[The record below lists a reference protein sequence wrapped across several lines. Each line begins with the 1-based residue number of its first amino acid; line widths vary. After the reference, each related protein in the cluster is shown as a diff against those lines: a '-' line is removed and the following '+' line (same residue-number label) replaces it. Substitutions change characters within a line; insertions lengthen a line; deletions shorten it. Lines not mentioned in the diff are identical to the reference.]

1 MNPRIFP
8 RRLGK
13 ESLTNDYESHRD
25 DVRQQ
30 VATHGLL
37 VLAIAFA
44 KEANQRV
51 QLVLAKALWTV
62 HHTQAPAGT
71 CPVPLPRPPVLLTW
85 CGPLSDLSRSL
96 LVGTGENPALSSPG
110 DRAVSFKTLLACSLF
125 PLPRS
130 ISHDTLGLHSS
141 LGICPLHARPV
152 ITRHSQRPLSA
163 TLPGRP
169 WQQRRDMPRQRTGW
183 PQRYRL

>member
-1 MNPRIFP
+1 MNPRAFP

-71 CPVPLPRPPVLLTW
+71 CPVLLPRPPVLLMW

-96 LVGTGENPALSSPG
+96 LVGTVGGGGKPSP
-110 DRAVSFKTLLACSLF
+110 LL
-125 PLPRS
+125 
-130 ISHDTLGLHSS
+130 TW
-141 LGICPLHARPV
+141 RP
-152 ITRHSQRPLSA
+152 
-163 TLPGRP
+163 GCFF
-169 WQQRRDMPRQRTGW
+169 
-183 PQRYRL
+183 